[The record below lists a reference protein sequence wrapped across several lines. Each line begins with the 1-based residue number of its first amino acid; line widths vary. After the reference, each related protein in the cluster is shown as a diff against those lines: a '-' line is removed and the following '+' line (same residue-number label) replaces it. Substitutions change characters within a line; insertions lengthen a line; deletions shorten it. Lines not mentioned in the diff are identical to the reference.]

1 MLALAPS
8 PRRDRGVRAGATRGP
23 PAGSA
28 VWPEGAGAWNS
39 RPAGTR
45 AALKMS
51 YMLPHLHNG
60 WQVDQAILSE
70 EDRVVVIRFGHD
82 WDPTCM
88 KMDEVLYSIAE
99 KVTQLRRFVLR
110 SVISLLISPALLLLV
125 CLAVEFKSEVRIRP
139 VLLPRA
145 FIPGVQHIR

>member
-1 MLALAPS
+1 
-8 PRRDRGVRAGATRGP
+8 
-23 PAGSA
+23 
-28 VWPEGAGAWNS
+28 
-39 RPAGTR
+39 
-45 AALKMS
+45 MS

-99 KVTQLRRFVLR
+99 KEKWGKGVAVRDTSSSSSSASKSVSGRSAHQMLKILQLFILWISQKYLTSTKCMNYMIRVL
-110 SVISLLISPALLLLV
+110 SCFSSGTSIS
-125 CLAVEFKSEVRIRP
+125 
-139 VLLPRA
+139 
-145 FIPGVQHIR
+145 